1 MKCKV
6 CVMSFSNKYSFPKE
20 TKKELEN
27 SDIPLAVYQLVDGSI
42 QTILVSDGLVRWQA
56 PGLTREHLLHHLN
69 TDMYK
74 NVHREDIVFIATKA
88 KEFAKN
94 RDARYEVIYREKLY
108 GKDEFRVVHARGYHR
123 CLDDGTKYA
132 VIVYDDVT
140 TALESNGGKRREF
153 DNSIVEFL
161 NTDKVEPFV
170 IVDAK
175 THEIY
180 MISASAEKI
189 WTPVRAFFPGIT
201 FEEYFFDAGDRPLI
215 TIEEVLEKGEVL
227 VPNTRT
233 DGDLILK
240 ATLIKWHGRD
250 AIFHRI
256 SERTDRYFDSLTG
269 LPNLEYCR
277 MRGEDFTDRIRN
289 AGGVPAVV
297 FFDVAGMKLYNN
309 ANGFEKGNEFLNLFV
324 LFLRK
329 QFPENLVCR
338 IADDHFTI
346 VADMEKLE
354 EHLNEIRKDVKGTVS
369 KISMDVNIGICKV
382 GDGESILEAC
392 EKAKIAC
399 KVQKKSGDNF
409 IRYYDEDLRKALIL
423 QNYIVNHIDEAIK
436 NGYIK
441 VYYQPVVRTI
451 TETFCGMEALARWVD
466 PQYGFLNPTHF
477 IGALE
482 ESRQIHKL
490 DSYVIQVVCRELR
503 EELNRGNPVVPISF
517 NLSRLDFIGCDIFEV
532 VERALAKYRIERE
545 YIRVEITESIM
556 ASNAYVRSEI
566 ERFRHAGYEV
576 WMDDFG
582 SGYSSLNT
590 LKDYKFDELKID
602 MVFLKNFNE
611 ASRTIIRST
620 VRMAKNLGIKT
631 LAEGVETREQMAFL
645 KGIGCEK
652 VQGFYF
658 GKPQPLKDT
667 LDHMASIGMH
677 VENRNSRHVFSRLGK
692 LDYLVDSSKAIISY
706 ENGMFRFLFVNR
718 QFEEQIQSLG
728 YDDFKDV
735 EQSCNDLRNPLYKKL
750 REIEASAYKGA
761 LQTTY
766 ATHGTYVFLS
776 GRLIADING
785 CHIYDSSFNNT
796 HVSAVESGSA
806 NASDVRF
813 PVDAKTILLSTV
825 QPQNRTILEDILKKD
840 YNILFAEDGEQV
852 LNILLEYGNSISLA
866 LIDAA
871 LPKIDGFKI
880 IQKFKGEKRD
890 FQIPFVVMTD
900 NMELAR
906 ESLQL
911 GAYQF
916 IHIPI
921 TNKERVKAKI
931 GSAIKNTELL
941 HQLALNYM
949 EYVPGGV
956 LLMDAIHGK
965 VLYVNGRALEILEC
979 DNVDDFRELA
989 GERFKGVIDPE
1000 DYASVKKNT
1009 QTLFR
1014 SGSFV
1019 ATQITYRVKTRS
1031 GKVKRIYHVGKFF
1044 RDTPYG
1050 RILSVFISEDDMA
1063 LKNYFGRLDAF
1074 KLFMAS
1080 GEATRTKSFEPGYK
1094 AFLFW
1099 NLTKNSPVIRMDGV
1113 TYIPENLIG
1122 NYTYD
1127 NHVDLLMTLM
1137 SKDGVNVQKAMDY
1150 TREKLILAYA
1160 NKRTVPPLTISYNL
1174 KSGWFT
1180 IKSVFEMMA
1189 DPDTGDV
1196 ILKLQNENIT
1206 DVEAYK
1212 ELTDAVVM
1220 NLYDRIVYI
1229 DGDANRV
1236 LSLSSI
1242 DGKPMFVQKSITES
1256 IDLLCCLFRLSPCS
1270 AEEFLEIAKQQI
1282 VPGQTYG
1289 KKFKTEEGLVKVVRA
1304 RQLCDGSQKYIVT
1317 VLDITN
1323 AESGKI

>member
-1 MKCKV
+1 
-6 CVMSFSNKYSFPKE
+6 MSFLNKYSFSKE
-20 TKKELEN
+20 TIKELEN
-27 SDIPLAVYQLVDGSI
+27 SDIPLAVYQLVDGSV
-42 QTILVSDGLVRWQA
+42 QTILVSNGLVRWQA
-56 PGLTREHLLHHLN
+56 PGMTRENLLHHLN

-88 KEFAKN
+88 KEFAKSK
-94 RDARYEVIYREKLY
+94 DSRYEVIYREKLY
-108 GKDEFRVVHARGYHR
+108 GKDEYRVVHAMGYHR
-123 CLDDGTKYA
+123 CFDDGTVYA
-132 VIVYDDVT
+132 VFVYDDVT
-140 TALESNGGKRREF
+140 AALESNGGKRQEF
-153 DNSIVEFL
+153 DNSIIEFL

-201 FEEYFFDAGDRPLI
+201 FEEYFFDSGDVPLI

-227 VPNTRT
+227 VQNSRT
-233 DGDLILK
+233 GGDLILK
-240 ATLIKWHGRD
+240 ATLVKWHGKE
-250 AIFHRI
+250 AILHRI

-269 LPNLEYCR
+269 LPNLEYSR
-277 MRGEDFTDRIRN
+277 MRGEDFVDGIRN
-289 AGGVPAVV
+289 EGGVPAVV
-297 FFDVAGMKLYNN
+297 FFDVVGMKLYNN
-309 ANGFEKGNEFLNLFV
+309 ANGYDKGNEFLILFAA
-324 LFLRK
+324 FLKK
-329 QFPENLVCR
+329 QFSDNLVCR
-338 IADDHFTI
+338 IANDHFI
-346 VADMEKLE
+346 VVAGTENLE
-354 EHLNEIRKDVKGTVS
+354 ERLNEIRRDVKATVS
-369 KISMDVNIGICKV
+369 KISMDINVGICKI
-382 GDGESILEAC
+382 GEGESILEAC

-399 KVQKKSGDNF
+399 KVQKESSDNF

-423 QNYIVNHIDEAIK
+423 QNYVVNHIDEAIK

-451 TETFCGMEALARWVD
+451 TESFCGMEALARWID
-466 PQYGFLNPTHF
+466 PQYGFLNPAAF

-490 DSYVIQVVCRELR
+490 DSHVIQVVCKELR
-503 EELNRGNPVVPISF
+503 EELDRGNPIVPVSF

-532 VERALAKYRIERE
+532 VERALETYRIERE

-566 ERFRHAGYEV
+566 ERFRLAGYEV
-576 WMDDFG
+576 WIDDFG

-602 MVFLKNFNE
+602 MVFLSNFNE

-620 VRMAKNLGIKT
+620 VRMAKNLGLKT
-631 LAEGVETREQMAFL
+631 LAEGVETKEQMEFL

-652 VQGFYF
+652 VQGYFY
-658 GKPQPLKDT
+658 GKPLPLKDT

-677 VENRNSRHVFSRLGK
+677 VENRKTRHVYSRLGK
-692 LDYLVDSSKAIISY
+692 LDYLVDSPKAIVSF
-706 ENGMFRFLFVNR
+706 ENAAFKFLFVNQ
-718 QFEEQIQSLG
+718 QFEEQLQSLG
-728 YDDFKDV
+728 YENFKDV
-735 EQSCNDLRNPLYKKL
+735 EQDCNDLQNPLYQKL
-750 REIEASAYKGA
+750 CKAECIAYKA
-761 LQTTY
+761 PQQTTY

-776 GRLIADING
+776 TRLIADIND
-785 CHIYDSSFNNT
+785 CHIYDLSFRNT
-796 HVSAVESGSA
+796 HVSAVETGLGDK
-806 NASDVRF
+806 NEVKF
-813 PVDAKTILLSTV
+813 PADAKTILLSTV
-825 QPQNRTILEDILKKD
+825 NLQNRSILEDILKAD
-840 YNILFAEDGEQV
+840 YNILFASDGEQV
-852 LNILLEYGNSISLA
+852 LNILLEYGNRISLA

-880 IQKFKGEKRD
+880 IQKCKSEKRD
-890 FQIPFVVMTD
+890 FQIPFIVMTD
-900 NMELAR
+900 NMELAQ
-906 ESLQL
+906 ESIRL

-916 IHIPI
+916 IHMPI
-921 TNKERVKAKI
+921 TNKDRVKAKI
-931 GSAIKNTELL
+931 DGTIKNTELL

-956 LLMDAIHGK
+956 ILLEAIHGD

-979 DNVDDFRELA
+979 DNVEEFRNLA

-1000 DYASVKKNT
+1000 DYGAVKENT
-1009 QTLFR
+1009 QSLIR
-1014 SGSFV
+1014 SGSTV
-1019 ATQITYRVKTRS
+1019 ATQITYCVKTKS
-1031 GKVKRIYHVGKFF
+1031 GTVKRIYHVGKFF

-1050 RILSVFISEDDMA
+1050 RILSVFVSEDDMA
-1063 LKNYFGRLDAF
+1063 LKNYFGRRNAF
-1074 KLFMAS
+1074 KLFMES
-1080 GEATRTKSFEPGYK
+1080 GEATHTKSYDPGYK

-1113 TYIPENLIG
+1113 TYIPDELAD

-1127 NHVDLLMTLM
+1127 NHVGLLTKLM
-1137 SKDGVNVQKAMDY
+1137 SKEGVNVQKAADY
-1150 TREKLILAYA
+1150 TREKLILAFA
-1160 NKRTVPPLTISYNL
+1160 NKRIVPPLNISYNL

-1180 IKSVFEMMA
+1180 IKSTFDMMA

-1212 ELTDAVVM
+1212 ELTDAVVL
-1220 NLYDRIVYI
+1220 NLYDQIVYI
-1229 DGDANRV
+1229 DGDTDRV
-1236 LSLSSI
+1236 LSLSCVE
-1242 DGKPMFVQKSITES
+1242 GKPMFVQKPIVES
-1256 IDLLCCLFRLSPCS
+1256 LDHLCSLFHLSPCS
-1270 AEEFLEIAKQQI
+1270 AEEFLQTAKRLI
-1282 VPGQTYG
+1282 TSGKTYG
-1289 KKFKTEEGLVKVVRA
+1289 KKFKTEDGSVKVVRA

-1323 AESGKI
+1323 AERGRIS

>member
-1 MKCKV
+1 
-6 CVMSFSNKYSFPKE
+6 MSFLNKYSFSKE
-20 TKKELEN
+20 TIKELEN
-27 SDIPLAVYQLVDGSI
+27 SDIPLAVYQFVDGSV

-56 PGLTREHLLHHLN
+56 PGMTRENLLHHLN

-88 KEFAKN
+88 KEFAKSK
-94 RDARYEVIYREKLY
+94 DSRYEVIYREKLY
-108 GKDEFRVVHARGYHR
+108 GKAEFRVVHAMGYHR
-123 CLDDGTKYA
+123 CFDDGTVYA
-132 VIVYDDVT
+132 VVVYDDVT

-153 DNSIVEFL
+153 DNSIIEFL

-201 FEEYFFDAGDRPLI
+201 FEEYFFDASDRPLI

-227 VPNTRT
+227 VPNSRT

-240 ATLIKWHGRD
+240 ATLIKWHGKD

-309 ANGFEKGNEFLNLFV
+309 ANGFEKGNEFLNLFA

-329 QFPENLVCR
+329 QFPENLISR

-346 VADMEKLE
+346 VADMENLE
-354 EHLNEIRKDVKGTVS
+354 ERLNEIRKDVKGTIS

-423 QNYIVNHIDEAIK
+423 QNYIVNHVDEAIK
-436 NGYIK
+436 NGYIR

-466 PQYGFLNPTHF
+466 PQYGFLNPTQF

-503 EELNRGNPVVPISF
+503 EELDRGNLIVPVSF

-532 VERALAKYRIERE
+532 VERALETYRIERE

-566 ERFRHAGYEV
+566 ERFRLAGYEV

-602 MVFLKNFNE
+602 MVFLRNFNE

-631 LAEGVETREQMAFL
+631 LAEGVETKEQMDFL

-658 GKPQPLKDT
+658 GKPQPLKDM
-667 LDHMASIGMH
+667 LDHMESIGMH
-677 VENRNSRHVFSRLGK
+677 VENRKTRHVYSRLGK
-692 LDYLVDSSKAIISY
+692 LDYLVDSPKAIVSF
-706 ENGMFRFLFVNR
+706 ENSVFRFLFVNR
-718 QFEEQIQSLG
+718 QFEEQLQSLG
-728 YDDFKDV
+728 YENFKEV
-735 EQSCNDLRNPLYKKL
+735 ELDCNDPQNPLFQKL
-750 REIEASAYKGA
+750 CKAESLAYKTPR
-761 LQTTY
+761 QTTY

-776 GRLIADING
+776 VRLIADIND
-785 CHIYDSSFNNT
+785 CHIYDLLFRNT
-796 HVSAVESGSA
+796 HVSAVETGLG
-806 NASDVRF
+806 NQNVVKF
-813 PVDAKTILLSTV
+813 PAEAKTILLSTV
-825 QPQNRTILEDILKKD
+825 NSQNRSILEDILKAD
-840 YNILFAEDGEQV
+840 YNILFASDGEQV
-852 LNILLEYGNSISLA
+852 LNILLEYGNRISLA

-880 IQKFKGEKRD
+880 IQKCKGEKRD
-890 FQIPFVVMTD
+890 FQIPFIVMTD
-900 NMELAR
+900 NMELAQ
-906 ESLQL
+906 ESIRL

-916 IHIPI
+916 IHTPI
-921 TNKERVKAKI
+921 TNKERVRAKI

-956 LLMDAIHGK
+956 LLMDAVHGK

-979 DNVDDFRELA
+979 DNVEEFCNLA
-989 GERFKGVIDPE
+989 GERFKGVIEPE
-1000 DYASVKKNT
+1000 DYGTVKKNT
-1009 QTLFR
+1009 QTLIR
-1014 SGSFV
+1014 SGSVV

-1050 RILSVFISEDDMA
+1050 RILSVFVSEDDMA
-1063 LKNYFGRLDAF
+1063 LKNYFGRRDAF

-1080 GEATRTKSFEPGYK
+1080 GEATHTKSFESGYK

-1113 TYIPENLIG
+1113 TYIPDELAD

-1127 NHVDLLMTLM
+1127 NHVGLLTKLM
-1137 SKDGVNVQKAMDY
+1137 SKEGVNVQKAADY

-1160 NKRTVPPLTISYNL
+1160 NKRVVPPLNISYNL
-1174 KSGWFT
+1174 KNGWFT

-1212 ELTDAVVM
+1212 ELTDAVVL
-1220 NLYDRIVYI
+1220 NLYDQIVYI
-1229 DGDANRV
+1229 DGNADRV
-1236 LSLSSI
+1236 LSLSCVE
-1242 DGKPMFVQKSITES
+1242 GKPMFVQKSIEES
-1256 IDLLCCLFRLSPCS
+1256 LGHLCYLFHLPLCS
-1270 AEEFLEIAKQQI
+1270 AKEFLETAKRQI
-1282 VPGQTYG
+1282 TSGQTYG
-1289 KKFKTEEGLVKVVRA
+1289 KKFRTEEGLVKVVRA